1 MTLTTTQPSIKLQEQ
16 SNTDQQLTHM
26 EPELAKAPTN
36 HHGRGNLQ
44 AKAKVAKVKAP
55 TSASNGKSGENARKV
70 NHASSVTTGSMEKTQ
85 NTPAT
90 LVATPK
96 EAKAEKV
103 EEKAKPG
110 DTALTA
116 RERLTTKRHATPKEE
131 SCKDT
136 HRNNA

>member
-1 MTLTTTQPSIKLQEQ
+1 
-16 SNTDQQLTHM
+16 M
-26 EPELAKAPTN
+26 EPELARVQTN
-36 HHGRGNLQ
+36 HHGRGNPQ

-131 SCKDT
+131 
-136 HRNNA
+136 